1 MSSAASTAIPA
12 PVPSTIDTTVC
23 IVGGGPAGI
32 MLSLLLA
39 RAGVRVAVCEKHPDF
54 NRDFRGDTI
63 HPATL
68 QIMHDLGL
76 LDRLLQ
82 LPHQNIQAVGAVLGG
97 TEYGIA
103 DFTHLPVAAPQIA
116 LMPQWD
122 LLNFLADELR
132 HHPNAQLL
140 LQHKVTGLSSDN
152 GRITG
157 VSADA
162 PKGPVHLRAS
172 LTVGC
177 DGRHSITT
185 EAALLEHVE
194 TGSPIDVLWFRLARR
209 PSDPDEGLGFLN
221 LGRMVVLINRADY
234 FQCGYIVRKGAF
246 NETIQ
251 PAGLARFR
259 DDLAEL
265 VPFLA
270 EPGDNGLPRRVDEL
284 TSFDQLKLL
293 TVQVNHLRR
302 WHRPGLLCIGDA
314 AHTMSPVGGIGINL
328 AIQDAVATA
337 NLLAGPLLAAQAG
350 VQANTLP
357 TQAAL
362 RAIDRAAARVQ
373 RRRELPTRITQGLQ
387 VLVHRFLNRFLGRPG
402 TFHAPLLIRL
412 LARFPRLRRLPGR
425 FIGMGVLPE
434 HPRLPTRPRLP
445 APPARTSVPR
455 PDTSVPSPRALPS
468 V

>member
-1 MSSAASTAIPA
+1 MSSNSTSPT
-12 PVPSTIDTTVC
+12 VVDTTVC

-54 NRDFRGDTI
+54 NRDFRGDTV

-82 LPHQNIQAVGAVLGG
+82 LPHQKIEAVSAVLGG
-97 TEYGIA
+97 TEYPIA
-103 DFTHLPVAAPQIA
+103 DFTHLPVAAPRIA

-122 LLNFLADELR
+122 LLNFLATELR
-132 HHPNAQLL
+132 QHPNAHLL
-140 LQHKVTGLSSDN
+140 MQHKVTGLLQSSEDTAA
-152 GRITG
+152 RITG
-157 VSADA
+157 ASADSPA
-162 PKGPVHLRAS
+162 GPVHVRAA

-177 DGRHSITT
+177 DGRHAIST
-185 EAALLEHVE
+185 EAAALEHIE

-209 PSDPDEGLGFLN
+209 PNDPDEGLGFLN
-221 LGRMVVLINRADY
+221 FGRMVILINRADY

-246 NETIQ
+246 DGTIK

-270 EPGDNGLPRRVDEL
+270 QPGHDGLPRRVDEL

-302 WHRPGLLCIGDA
+302 WHRPGLLSIGDA

-328 AIQDAVATA
+328 AIQDAVAAA
-337 NLLAGPLLAAQAG
+337 NLLARPLLALQSG
-350 VQANTLP
+350 SLP
-357 TQAAL
+357 VHAAL
-362 RAIDRAAARVQ
+362 QRIDRAAARVQ
-373 RRRELPTRITQGLQ
+373 RRRELPTRITQGFQ
-387 VLVHRFLNRFLGRPG
+387 VLVHRFLNRYLGRPG

-412 LARFPRLRRLPGR
+412 LARFPLLRRLPGR

-434 HPRLPTRPRLP
+434 HPRLPARTAVPSP
-445 APPARTSVPR
+445 RTSVPH
-455 PDTSVPSPRALPS
+455 PQLLPS